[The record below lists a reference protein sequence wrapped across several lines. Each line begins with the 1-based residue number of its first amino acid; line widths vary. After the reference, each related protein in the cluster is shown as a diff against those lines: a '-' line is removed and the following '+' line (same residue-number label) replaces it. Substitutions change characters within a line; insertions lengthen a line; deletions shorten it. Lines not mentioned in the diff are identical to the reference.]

1 MFSERDPPSNL
12 IKTSGRKCAGLQK
25 HKNFSEKSLSP
36 PFRFGN
42 RSENAF
48 SGHGAKKKKY
58 SLPPLVLARRCP
70 MNSEGIR
77 RRWKWIDA
85 FFVREG
91 YRYEKN
97 SAIGNGEGES
107 LMSPM
112 RI

>member
-1 MFSERDPPSNL
+1 MQVYKNISFFLKFLGHHPSVSGIEVRGLFPATVQRRKNINAPL
-12 IKTSGRKCAGLQK
+12 I
-25 HKNFSEKSLSP
+25 
-36 PFRFGN
+36 
-42 RSENAF
+42 
-48 SGHGAKKKKY
+48 
-58 SLPPLVLARRCP
+58 LARRCP

-97 SAIGNGEGES
+97 SAIGKGEGES

-112 RI
+112 RILNPENFSKAGCDLK